1 MYKMSVHKQIQANTF
16 VPCKPEHIVV
26 VSNANL
32 YYNWEVIYWTVFF
45 LSIYSYF
52 LSMPADAFLGPEA
65 TSLTM
70 SDRIL
75 HSKHS
80 LSSSTHSSSTRLF
93 PTAICHKEER
103 TGNEGLH
110 CGSTKYNTFSLYP
123 ESYTVTHRFL
133 TLTWFRACSFDDCWP
148 SCTNQIF
155 ISQLVVL

>member
-80 LSSSTHSSSTRLF
+80 LSSSTHSSSTQLF
-93 PTAICHKEER
+93 PTAFCHKDER
-103 TGNEGLH
+103 IGEEGLH
-110 CGSTKYNTFSLYP
+110 CSVSKYN
-123 ESYTVTHRFL
+123 RFL
-133 TLTWFRACSFDDCWP
+133 IGEWRRGEKRVIIKCSLFPLQHITHPPTLS
-148 SCTNQIF
+148 
-155 ISQLVVL
+155 